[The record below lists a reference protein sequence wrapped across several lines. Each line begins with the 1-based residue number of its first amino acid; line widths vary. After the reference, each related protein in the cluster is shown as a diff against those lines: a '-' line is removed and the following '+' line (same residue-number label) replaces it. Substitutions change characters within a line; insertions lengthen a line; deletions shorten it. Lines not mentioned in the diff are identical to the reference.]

1 MVFTVFFMIGKDFP
15 MLTIWLF
22 MVSLVI
28 LKCKLLWDAFRRI
41 IGWDTLVS
49 HWISDAPVPAM
60 KTPFVHSWHLLG
72 WCEAWGLLK
81 GKEGSGTSPDR
92 HRGDAKSSRV
102 VCPSPP
108 AVAGA
113 QHSRTPLAPRQ
124 PLTPSFPWEQ
134 RTRGLFHSLVSGT
147 MTLFLCWLG

>member
-1 MVFTVFFMIGKDFP
+1 

-60 KTPFVHSWHLLG
+60 RNTFCPQLTF
-72 WCEAWGLLK
+72 AGLSARPWVSLR
-81 GKEGSGTSPDR
+81 KEGSGTERTDTE
-92 HRGDAKSSRV
+92 GM
-102 VCPSPP
+102 PSPQGGVPSP
-108 AVAGA
+108 AVAEA

-124 PLTPSFPWEQ
+124 PLTPSFP
-134 RTRGLFHSLVSGT
+134 
-147 MTLFLCWLG
+147 